1 MASER
6 FGTKAFPTFLRE
18 SKGITPLN
26 GLSSARKARPGA
38 ANQALMAGQRVLLRS
53 LMRTA
58 AKRGVLP
65 WQSARQ
71 SAFIDGGAGQSAA
84 ITIALDEELDGDDA
98 FESPDLMALL
108 AERRARME
116 RDAATKAQVHEE
128 MVTKMDTGV
137 RVNAAL
143 VAGQRNRT
151 RSGR

>member
-1 MASER
+1 M
-6 FGTKAFPTFLRE
+6 
-18 SKGITPLN
+18 
-26 GLSSARKARPGA
+26 
-38 ANQALMAGQRVLLRS
+38 
-53 LMRTA
+53 
-58 AKRGVLP
+58 LP